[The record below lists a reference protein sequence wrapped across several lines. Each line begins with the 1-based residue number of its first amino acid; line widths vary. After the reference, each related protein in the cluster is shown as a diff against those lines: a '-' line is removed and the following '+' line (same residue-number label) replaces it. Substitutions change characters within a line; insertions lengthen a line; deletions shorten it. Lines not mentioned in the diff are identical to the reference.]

1 MAVVKSWS
9 ADQCRMIEN
18 LAILAAHQK
27 ISSFDSVTMNLTHL
41 KSGRREDWAE
51 RLAGRREGSQPSGPE
66 ERQSVCSG
74 SQFLRNI
81 ALKPHHHQPA
91 VLGVVVLEE
100 SCILGFVN
108 RTRSRNCWPLDLELI
123 PPATLAVPI
132 GTAKLIVGQ
141 FYSHSYIRPD
151 RLNKGYIVVADSSV
165 HSPIIINNNRIEQTF
180 ASVVLIRT
188 VAHSSAILLL
198 FKSSESLHTRTHLLE
213 SPSQRCTQTP
223 QNHLLSVVLRLIGIT
238 FSALYSDSSESPSH
252 RCAATHRNHLLSI
265 VLPLI
270 GINFSA
276 FYWDSS

>member
-18 LAILAAHQK
+18 LAILAA
-27 ISSFDSVTMNLTHL
+27 
-41 KSGRREDWAE
+41 R
-51 RLAGRREGSQPSGPE
+51 
-66 ERQSVCSG
+66 VCSG

-100 SCILGFVN
+100 SCILGFVIG
-108 RTRSRNCWPLDLELI
+108 LE
-123 PPATLAVPI
+123 
-132 GTAKLIVGQ
+132 LIVGQ

-151 RLNKGYIVVADSSV
+151 RLNSELPFFKPPVTLAAPRNCQGGPVSRSDESWKDLLDRSITEPTSDCHANLTEGYIVVADSSV